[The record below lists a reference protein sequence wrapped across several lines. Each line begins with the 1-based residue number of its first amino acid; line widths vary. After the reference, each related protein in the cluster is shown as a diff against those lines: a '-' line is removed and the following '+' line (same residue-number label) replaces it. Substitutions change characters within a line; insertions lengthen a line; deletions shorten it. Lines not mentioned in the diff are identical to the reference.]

1 MVSALLLATA
11 VSLGALTYNP
21 KERTRPFDEPSY
33 EEAYAGGRGSQI
45 GETMAWDGPIK
56 VNPNLSYS
64 DNESTDDKFNG
75 ATMIATFLGHVEGT
89 LHLNSKSDQI
99 LHGLGERDE
108 DYFCFQTRE
117 QLRYDFKISNPSN
130 YHFEICRYQRNKT
143 KFVCDSTASFSQE
156 LEPATYYIH
165 VFASAKEDV
174 VDGTYQ
180 IDYTSTRDKNC
191 VPYNSAGTSDPFKL
205 IVWENEMWPFN
216 APRRGDESTTLQ
228 SYIKTRRGPQASGVY
243 SGYVDPIFLL
253 YANDGDKEGEEFLE
267 SYLYVLGHDR
277 QEELGKFLE
286 NVSAQI
292 EKKIQDEAYEK
303 IQSQIIESAS
313 ELILKFVGLTPAGEA
328 IDLLTFPVSI
338 DRDARHLA
346 DIVRFCFQGKEATL
360 IEKTETMGRTTKLLV
375 FCRSLATACSW
386 ALETNQAFIE
396 IPRFYTVHKVVV
408 RKTKYTTNYQW
419 VLESSYVSKFSY
431 QEYFKHTDK
440 VIRNVVKHPATQVAY
455 TGSIH
460 LLYADDAMDKFL
472 QERSVS
478 EDERNA

>member
-33 EEAYAGGRGSQI
+33 EEAYAWERTSGDEEPMIWCAKSQI
-45 GETMAWDGPIK
+45 ATHSIP
-56 VNPNLSYS
+56 SYS
-64 DNESTDDKFNG
+64 DNGSTDDKPNG
-75 ATMIATFLGHVEGT
+75 AMTVDSSSGHIEGT

-130 YHFEICRYQRNKT
+130 YHFEICR
-143 KFVCDSTASFSQE
+143 
-156 LEPATYYIH
+156 
-165 VFASAKEDV
+165 
-174 VDGTYQ
+174 
-180 IDYTSTRDKNC
+180 
-191 VPYNSAGTSDPFKL
+191 
-205 IVWENEMWPFN
+205 
-216 APRRGDESTTLQ
+216 
-228 SYIKTRRGPQASGVY
+228 
-243 SGYVDPIFLL
+243 
-253 YANDGDKEGEEFLE
+253 
-267 SYLYVLGHDR
+267 
-277 QEELGKFLE
+277 
-286 NVSAQI
+286 
-292 EKKIQDEAYEK
+292 
-303 IQSQIIESAS
+303 
-313 ELILKFVGLTPAGEA
+313 
-328 IDLLTFPVSI
+328 
-338 DRDARHLA
+338 
-346 DIVRFCFQGKEATL
+346 
-360 IEKTETMGRTTKLLV
+360 
-375 FCRSLATACSW
+375 SLATACSW
-386 ALETNQAFIE
+386 ALEANQAFIE

-419 VLESSYVSKFSY
+419 VLESSYASKFSY
-431 QEYFKHTDK
+431 QESVKHTDK